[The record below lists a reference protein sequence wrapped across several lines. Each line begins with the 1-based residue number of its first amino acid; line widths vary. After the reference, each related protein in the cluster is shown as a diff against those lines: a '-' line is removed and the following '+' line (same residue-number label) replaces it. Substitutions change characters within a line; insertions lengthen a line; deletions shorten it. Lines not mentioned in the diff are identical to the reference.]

1 MSKFNL
7 MLKLGV
13 PLITIVLLQACATTT
28 PPKITNKQ
36 AKGILE
42 PIKPDEK
49 LNPIVL
55 SISFNSGI
63 IYPSLK
69 IESLTEKTAI
79 QKNNKIYEIKM
90 INSDVSRSTFI
101 YSGQLPAGEY
111 RIVELSNYQPSP
123 NPFLSGKIQ
132 FINLNDKDKPHPMG
146 TFKVLEN
153 TTTDLGRI
161 NLTHANDAYL
171 IARSEKHSS
180 NKDLINK
187 LKNNYLEA
195 IYKDKILNGWTQP
208 VTTLEKNIG
217 DESKIL
223 PFGMQCFKELKD
235 NTIIASSKIGSV
247 FFLPSQDT
255 NKKTKIFQSNDNLA
269 FDCITVKEKYNFD
282 FLAYGEMNT
291 LYKHLKGS
299 DVLTPVDS
307 GNLPIGVISSIVGDD
322 QNGWFLSHIVGHKAT
337 VYKSNRL
344 ENGDWQPIV
353 QKEIVD
359 NFWGLRG
366 FWLWEDEQGFS
377 YADMYGKINHYDY
390 ITKKWSENKV
400 PDNENISQLIVN
412 PDKSISVITSKRG
425 FAGIFSNLFNSNDH
439 GITWQKV
446 NSPFKVN
453 VFPAQVSKQG
463 DLYISGAQFNWDKLA
478 ISEDAGKTWQMHEIM
493 APSSIVTLNSGALL
507 NILYSGQYALVKISN
522 DKGQTWKTLYST
534 HNRNL
539 RDLSK

>member
-7 MLKLGV
+7 RLGV
-13 PLITIVLLQACATTT
+13 TLIALVLLQACATT
-28 PPKITNKQ
+28 PQPKITNKQ
-36 AKGILE
+36 AKGVLE

-79 QKNNKIYEIKM
+79 QKNNKIYEIKI

-111 RIVELSNYQPSP
+111 RIVELNNYQPSL
-123 NPFLSGKIQ
+123 NPYLSGKFQ

-269 FDCITVKEKYNFD
+269 FDCITVKENYSFD

-322 QNGWFLSHIVGHKAT
+322 QNGWFLSHIVGRKAT
-337 VYKSNRL
+337 VYKSNHL

-353 QKEIVD
+353 QKEILD

-390 ITKKWSENKV
+390 ITKKWTENKV
-400 PDNENISQLIVN
+400 PNDDNISQLVVN

-425 FAGIFSNLFNSNDH
+425 FAGIFSNLFNSKDH

-478 ISEDAGKTWQMHEIM
+478 ISEDAGKTWKMHEIM
-493 APSSIVTLNSGALL
+493 APSSIITLNSGALL
-507 NILYSGQYALVKISN
+507 NILYSGQYALIKISN
-522 DKGQTWKTLYST
+522 DKGQSWKTLYST
-534 HNRNL
+534 YNRNL
-539 RDLSK
+539 RDSSK

>member
-7 MLKLGV
+7 RLGV
-13 PLITIVLLQACATTT
+13 TLIALVLLQACATT
-28 PPKITNKQ
+28 PQPKITNKQ
-36 AKGILE
+36 AKGVLE
-42 PIKPDEK
+42 SSKPDEK

-79 QKNNKIYEIKM
+79 QKNNKIYEIKI

-111 RIVELSNYQPSP
+111 RIVELSNYQPSI
-123 NPFLSGKIQ
+123 NPYLSGKFQ

-208 VTTLEKNIG
+208 VTTLEKNVG
-217 DESKIL
+217 DESKML

-247 FFLPSQDT
+247 FFFPPQDT

-269 FDCITVKEKYNFD
+269 FDCITVKENYNFD

-299 DVLTPVDS
+299 DILTPIDS

-353 QKEIVD
+353 QKEILD

-390 ITKKWSENKV
+390 ITKKWTENKV
-400 PDNENISQLIVN
+400 PDNDNISQLVVN

-425 FAGIFSNLFNSNDH
+425 FAGIFSNLFNSKDH

-478 ISEDAGKTWQMHEIM
+478 ISEDAGKTWQMHKIM
-493 APSSIVTLNSGALL
+493 APSSIITLNSGALL

-522 DKGQTWKTLYST
+522 DKGQSWKTLYST
-534 HNRNL
+534 HNRNIK
-539 RDLSK
+539 DLSK

>member
-7 MLKLGV
+7 RLGV
-13 PLITIVLLQACATTT
+13 TLIAIALLQACATT
-28 PPKITNKQ
+28 PQPKITNKQ
-36 AKGILE
+36 AKGVLE
-42 PIKPDEK
+42 TIKSDEK

-161 NLTHANDAYL
+161 NLTHANDAYF

-187 LKNNYLEA
+187 LKNSYLEA

-247 FFLPSQDT
+247 FFLPSHDT

-269 FDCITVKEKYNFD
+269 FDCITVKENYNFD

-322 QNGWFLSHIVGHKAT
+322 QNGWFLSHIVGYKAT

-453 VFPAQVSKQG
+453 VFPAPSFKTG
-463 DLYISGAQFNWDKLA
+463 RLIYIRCT
-478 ISEDAGKTWQMHEIM
+478 I
-493 APSSIVTLNSGALL
+493 
-507 NILYSGQYALVKISN
+507 
-522 DKGQTWKTLYST
+522 
-534 HNRNL
+534 
-539 RDLSK
+539 

>member
-7 MLKLGV
+7 RLGV
-13 PLITIVLLQACATTT
+13 TLIAIALLQACATT
-28 PPKITNKQ
+28 PQPKITNKQ
-36 AKGILE
+36 AKGVLE
-42 PIKPDEK
+42 TIKPDEK

-79 QKNNKIYEIKM
+79 QKNNKIYEIKI
-90 INSDVSRSTFI
+90 INSDVARSTFI

-111 RIVELSNYQPSP
+111 RIVELSNYQPSL
-123 NPFLSGKIQ
+123 NPYLSGKFQ

-171 IARSEKHSS
+171 IARSEKHFS

-208 VTTLEKNIG
+208 VSTLEKKIG

-235 NTIIASSKIGSV
+235 NSIIASSKIGSV
-247 FFLPSQDT
+247 FFLPSHDT

-269 FDCITVKEKYNFD
+269 FDCITVKENYNFD

-322 QNGWFLSHIVGHKAT
+322 QNGWFLSHIVGYKAT

-493 APSSIVTLNSGALL
+493 APSSIVPLNSGALL

-522 DKGQTWKTLYST
+522 DKGKTWETLYST

>member
-7 MLKLGV
+7 RLGV
-13 PLITIVLLQACATTT
+13 TLIALVLLQACATT
-28 PPKITNKQ
+28 PQPKITNKQ
-36 AKGILE
+36 AKGVLE
-42 PIKPDEK
+42 SIKPDEK

-63 IYPSLK
+63 IFPSLK

-79 QKNNKIYEIKM
+79 QKNNKIYEIKI

-111 RIVELSNYQPSP
+111 RIVELSNYQPSI
-123 NPFLSGKIQ
+123 NPYLSGKFQ

-217 DESKIL
+217 DESKML

-247 FFLPSQDT
+247 FFLPRQDT

-269 FDCITVKEKYNFD
+269 FDCITVKENYNFD

-299 DVLTPVDS
+299 DVLTPIDS

-322 QNGWFLSHIVGHKAT
+322 QNGWFLSHIVGLKAT

-353 QKEIVD
+353 QKEILD

-390 ITKKWSENKV
+390 ITKKWTENKV
-400 PDNENISQLIVN
+400 PNNDNISQLVVN

-425 FAGIFSNLFNSNDH
+425 FAGIFSNQFNSNDH

-478 ISEDAGKTWQMHEIM
+478 ISEDAGKTWKMHEIM

-507 NILYSGQYALVKISN
+507 NILYSGQYAVVKISN
-522 DKGQTWKTLYST
+522 DKGQSWKTLYST
-534 HNRNL
+534 HYRNL
-539 RDLSK
+539 KDLSK

>member
-1 MSKFNL
+1 
-7 MLKLGV
+7 
-13 PLITIVLLQACATTT
+13 
-28 PPKITNKQ
+28 
-36 AKGILE
+36 
-42 PIKPDEK
+42 
-49 LNPIVL
+49 
-55 SISFNSGI
+55 
-63 IYPSLK
+63 
-69 IESLTEKTAI
+69 KTAI

-161 NLTHANDAYL
+161 NLTHANDAYF

-187 LKNNYLEA
+187 LKNSYLEA

-247 FFLPSQDT
+247 FFLPSHDT

-269 FDCITVKEKYNFD
+269 FDCITVKENYNFD

-322 QNGWFLSHIVGHKAT
+322 QNGWFLSHIVGYKAT

-453 VFPAQVSKQG
+453 VFPAQVSRQG

-493 APSSIVTLNSGALL
+493 APSSMVTLNSGALL

-522 DKGQTWKTLYST
+522 DKGKTWETLYST

>member
-7 MLKLGV
+7 RLGV
-13 PLITIVLLQACATTT
+13 TLIAIALLQACATT
-28 PPKITNKQ
+28 PQPKITNKQ
-36 AKGILE
+36 AKGVLE
-42 PIKPDEK
+42 TIKPDEK

-79 QKNNKIYEIKM
+79 QKNNKIYEIKI
-90 INSDVSRSTFI
+90 INSDVARSTFI

-208 VTTLEKNIG
+208 VSTLEKKIG

-247 FFLPSQDT
+247 FFLPLQDT
-255 NKKTKIFQSNDNLA
+255 NKKTKVFQSNDNLA
-269 FDCITVKEKYNFD
+269 FDCVTIKENYNFD

-299 DVLTPVDS
+299 DVLTPIDS
-307 GNLPIGVISSIVGDD
+307 GNLPIGIISSIVGDD
-322 QNGWFLSHIVGHKAT
+322 QNEWFLSHITGRKAT

-353 QKEIVD
+353 QKDILD
-359 NFWGLRG
+359 NFWGLSG
-366 FWLWEDEQGFS
+366 FWMWEDEQGFS

-390 ITKKWSENKV
+390 TTKKWSENKV
-400 PDNENISQLIVN
+400 PNNENISQLVVN

-439 GITWQKV
+439 GVTWQKV

-522 DKGQTWKTLYST
+522 DKGKTWETLYST

>member
-7 MLKLGV
+7 RLGV
-13 PLITIVLLQACATTT
+13 TLIAIALLQACATT
-28 PPKITNKQ
+28 PQPKITNKQ
-36 AKGILE
+36 AKGVLE
-42 PIKPDEK
+42 TIKPDEK

-69 IESLTEKTAI
+69 IESLTEQTAI

-161 NLTHANDAYL
+161 NLTHANDAYF

-187 LKNNYLEA
+187 LKNSYLEA

-247 FFLPSQDT
+247 FFLPSPDT

-269 FDCITVKEKYNFD
+269 FDCITVKENYNFD

-322 QNGWFLSHIVGHKAT
+322 QNGWFLSHIVGYKAT

-353 QKEIVD
+353 QKDILD

-377 YADMYGKINHYDY
+377 YADMYGKITHYDY

-522 DKGQTWKTLYST
+522 DKGKTWETLYST

>member
-7 MLKLGV
+7 RLGV
-13 PLITIVLLQACATTT
+13 TLIALVLLQACATT
-28 PPKITNKQ
+28 PQPKITNKQ
-36 AKGILE
+36 AKGVLE

-55 SISFNSGI
+55 SISFNSGM

-79 QKNNKIYEIKM
+79 QKNNKIYEIKI

-111 RIVELSNYQPSP
+111 RIVEMSNYQPSL
-123 NPFLSGKIQ
+123 NPYLSGKFQ
-132 FINLNDKDKPHPMG
+132 FINLDDKDKPHPMG

-161 NLTHANDAYL
+161 NLTHANDGYL

-235 NTIIASSKIGSV
+235 NTLIASSKMGSV
-247 FFLPSQDT
+247 FFFPPQDT
-255 NKKTKIFQSNDNLA
+255 KKAKIFQSNDNLA
-269 FDCITVKEKYNFD
+269 FDCITVKENYNFD

-353 QKEIVD
+353 QKEILD

-390 ITKKWSENKV
+390 ITKKWTENKV
-400 PDNENISQLIVN
+400 PDNDNISQLVVN

-425 FAGIFSNLFNSNDH
+425 FAGIFSNLFNSKDH

-478 ISEDAGKTWQMHEIM
+478 ISEDAGKTWKMHEIM

-522 DKGQTWKTLYST
+522 DKGQSWKTLYST

>member
-7 MLKLGV
+7 RLGV
-13 PLITIVLLQACATTT
+13 TLIALVLLQACATT
-28 PPKITNKQ
+28 PQPKITNKQ
-36 AKGILE
+36 AKGVLE

-79 QKNNKIYEIKM
+79 QKNNKIYEIKI

-111 RIVELSNYQPSP
+111 RIVELSNYQPSL
-123 NPFLSGKIQ
+123 NPYLSGKFQ

-269 FDCITVKEKYNFD
+269 FDCITVKENYNFD

-322 QNGWFLSHIVGHKAT
+322 QNGWFLSHIVGRKAT

-353 QKEIVD
+353 QKEILD

-390 ITKKWSENKV
+390 ITKKWTENKV
-400 PDNENISQLIVN
+400 PNDDNISQLVVN

-478 ISEDAGKTWQMHEIM
+478 ISEDAGKTWKMHEIM
-493 APSSIVTLNSGALL
+493 APSSIITLNSGALL
-507 NILYSGQYALVKISN
+507 NTLYSGQYALVKISN
-522 DKGQTWKTLYST
+522 DKGQSWKTLYST
-534 HNRNL
+534 YNRNL

>member
-1 MSKFNL
+1 MIKFNL
-7 MLKLGV
+7 RLGV
-13 PLITIVLLQACATTT
+13 TLIAIALLQACATT
-28 PPKITNKQ
+28 PQPKITNKQ
-36 AKGILE
+36 AKGVLE
-42 PIKPDEK
+42 TIKPDEK

-79 QKNNKIYEIKM
+79 QKNNKIYEIKI
-90 INSDVSRSTFI
+90 INSDVARSTFI

-111 RIVELSNYQPSP
+111 RIVELSNYQPSL
-123 NPFLSGKIQ
+123 NPYLSGKFQ

-208 VTTLEKNIG
+208 VSTLEKKIG

-247 FFLPSQDT
+247 FFLPLQDT
-255 NKKTKIFQSNDNLA
+255 NKKTKIFQSNDSLA
-269 FDCITVKEKYNFD
+269 FDCVTIKENYNFD

-299 DVLTPVDS
+299 DVLTPIDS
-307 GNLPIGVISSIVGDD
+307 GNLPIGIISSIVGDD
-322 QNGWFLSHIVGHKAT
+322 QNGWFLSHITGRKAT

-353 QKEIVD
+353 QKDILD
-359 NFWGLRG
+359 NFWGLSG
-366 FWLWEDEQGFS
+366 FWMWEDEQGFS

-390 ITKKWSENKV
+390 KTKKWSENKV
-400 PDNENISQLIVN
+400 PNNENISQLVVN
-412 PDKSISVITSKRG
+412 PDKSISIITSKRG
-425 FAGIFSNLFNSNDH
+425 FAGIFSNLFDSNDH
-439 GITWQKV
+439 GVTWQKV

-478 ISEDAGKTWQMHEIM
+478 ISEDAGKTWQMHQIM
-493 APSSIVTLNSGALL
+493 APSSIISLNSGALL

-522 DKGQTWKTLYST
+522 DKGQSWKTLYST
-534 HNRNL
+534 YNRNL
-539 RDLSK
+539 KDLSK

>member
-7 MLKLGV
+7 RLGV
-13 PLITIVLLQACATTT
+13 TLIALVLLQACATT
-28 PPKITNKQ
+28 PQQKITNKQ
-36 AKGILE
+36 AKGVLE
-42 PIKPDEK
+42 SIKPDEK

-55 SISFNSGI
+55 SISFNSGVI
-63 IYPSLK
+63 FPSLK

-79 QKNNKIYEIKM
+79 HKNNKIYEIKI

-111 RIVELSNYQPSP
+111 RIVELSNYQPSI
-123 NPFLSGKIQ
+123 NPYLSGKFQ
-132 FINLNDKDKPHPMG
+132 FINLNDQDKPHPMG

-217 DESKIL
+217 DESKII

-247 FFLPSQDT
+247 FFFPLQDT

-269 FDCITVKEKYNFD
+269 FDCITVKENYNFD

-299 DVLTPVDS
+299 DVLTPIDS

-322 QNGWFLSHIVGHKAT
+322 QNGWFLSHIVGLKAT

-390 ITKKWSENKV
+390 ITKKWTENKV
-400 PDNENISQLIVN
+400 PNNDNISQLVVN

-425 FAGIFSNLFNSNDH
+425 FAGIFSNQFNSNDH

-453 VFPAQVSKQG
+453 VFPAQVSKEG
-463 DLYISGAQFNWDKLA
+463 DLYISGAQFNWNKLA
-478 ISEDAGKTWQMHEIM
+478 ISEDAGKTWKMREIM

-522 DKGQTWKTLYST
+522 DKGQSWKTLYST

-539 RDLSK
+539 KDLSRY

>member
-7 MLKLGV
+7 RLGV
-13 PLITIVLLQACATTT
+13 TLIAIALLQACATT
-28 PPKITNKQ
+28 PQPKITNKQ
-36 AKGILE
+36 AKGVLE
-42 PIKPDEK
+42 TIKPDEK

-79 QKNNKIYEIKM
+79 QKNNKIYEIKI
-90 INSDVSRSTFI
+90 INSDVARSTFI

-111 RIVELSNYQPSP
+111 RIVELSNYQPSL
-123 NPFLSGKIQ
+123 NPYLSGKFQ
-132 FINLNDKDKPHPMG
+132 FINLNDKDKPHPIG

-171 IARSEKHSS
+171 IARSEKHFS

-208 VTTLEKNIG
+208 VSTLEKKIG

-247 FFLPSQDT
+247 FFLPLQNT

-269 FDCITVKEKYNFD
+269 FDCVTIKENYNFD

-299 DVLTPVDS
+299 DVLTPIDS
-307 GNLPIGVISSIVGDD
+307 GNLPIGIISSIVGDD
-322 QNGWFLSHIVGHKAT
+322 QNGWFLSHITGRKAT
-337 VYKSNRL
+337 IYKSNRL

-353 QKEIVD
+353 QKDILD
-359 NFWGLRG
+359 NFWGLSG
-366 FWLWEDEQGFS
+366 FWMWEDEQGFS

-390 ITKKWSENKV
+390 TTKKRSENKV

-522 DKGQTWKTLYST
+522 DKGKTWETLYST

>member
-7 MLKLGV
+7 RLGV
-13 PLITIVLLQACATTT
+13 TLIAIALLQACATT
-28 PPKITNKQ
+28 PQPKITNKQ
-36 AKGILE
+36 AKGVLE
-42 PIKPDEK
+42 TIKPDEK

-79 QKNNKIYEIKM
+79 QKNNKIYEIKI
-90 INSDVSRSTFI
+90 INSDVARSTFI

-111 RIVELSNYQPSP
+111 RIVELSNYQPSL
-123 NPFLSGKIQ
+123 NPYLSGKFQ

-171 IARSEKHSS
+171 IARSEKHFS

-208 VTTLEKNIG
+208 VSTLEKKIG

-235 NTIIASSKIGSV
+235 NSIIASSKIGSV
-247 FFLPSQDT
+247 FFLPSHDT

-269 FDCITVKEKYNFD
+269 FDCITVKENYNFD

-322 QNGWFLSHIVGHKAT
+322 QNGWFLSHIVGYKAT

-522 DKGQTWKTLYST
+522 DKGKTWETLYST

>member
-7 MLKLGV
+7 RLGV
-13 PLITIVLLQACATTT
+13 TLIAIALLQACATT
-28 PPKITNKQ
+28 PQPKITNKQ
-36 AKGILE
+36 AKGVLE
-42 PIKPDEK
+42 TIKPDEK

-79 QKNNKIYEIKM
+79 QKNNKIYEIKI
-90 INSDVSRSTFI
+90 INSDVARSTFI

-111 RIVELSNYQPSP
+111 RIVELSNYQPSL
-123 NPFLSGKIQ
+123 NPYLSGKFQ

-208 VTTLEKNIG
+208 VSTLEKKIG

-247 FFLPSQDT
+247 FFLPLQDT

-269 FDCITVKEKYNFD
+269 FDCVTIKENYNFD

-322 QNGWFLSHIVGHKAT
+322 QNGWFLSHIVGYKAT

-344 ENGDWQPIV
+344 ENGDWQPIA

-478 ISEDAGKTWQMHEIM
+478 ISEDAGKTWQMHQIM
-493 APSSIVTLNSGALL
+493 APSSIVPLNSGALL

-522 DKGQTWKTLYST
+522 DKGQSWKTLYST
-534 HNRNL
+534 YYRNL
-539 RDLSK
+539 KELSK

>member
-7 MLKLGV
+7 RLGV
-13 PLITIVLLQACATTT
+13 ALIALVLLQACATT
-28 PPKITNKQ
+28 PQPKITNKQ
-36 AKGILE
+36 AKGVLE

-79 QKNNKIYEIKM
+79 QKNNKIYEIKI

-111 RIVELSNYQPSP
+111 RIVELSNYQPSL
-123 NPFLSGKIQ
+123 NPYLSGKLQ

-217 DESKIL
+217 DENKIL

-269 FDCITVKEKYNFD
+269 FDCITVKENYNFD

-299 DVLTPVDS
+299 DVLTLVDS

>member
-7 MLKLGV
+7 RLGV
-13 PLITIVLLQACATTT
+13 TLIALVLLQACATT
-28 PPKITNKQ
+28 PQPKIMNKQ
-36 AKGILE
+36 AKGVLE
-42 PIKPDEK
+42 SIKPDEK

-63 IYPSLK
+63 IFPSLK

-79 QKNNKIYEIKM
+79 QKNNKIYEIKI

-111 RIVELSNYQPSP
+111 RIVELSNYQPSI
-123 NPFLSGKIQ
+123 NPYLSGKFQ
-132 FINLNDKDKPHPMG
+132 FINLNDKDKPDPMG

-208 VTTLEKNIG
+208 VTTLEKNVG
-217 DESKIL
+217 DESKML

-247 FFLPSQDT
+247 FFFPPQDT

-269 FDCITVKEKYNFD
+269 FDCITVKENYNFD

-299 DVLTPVDS
+299 DILTPIDS

-353 QKEIVD
+353 QKEILD

-390 ITKKWSENKV
+390 ITKKWTENKV
-400 PDNENISQLIVN
+400 PDNDNISQLVVN

-425 FAGIFSNLFNSNDH
+425 FAGIFSNLFNSKDH

-493 APSSIVTLNSGALL
+493 APSSIITLNSGALL

-522 DKGQTWKTLYST
+522 DKGQSWKTLYST
-534 HNRNL
+534 HNRNIK
-539 RDLSK
+539 DLSK